1 MKIRI
6 PCKSNVEVRV
16 YRIFRNNK
24 RKKNEKLIEIDPV
37 KNDEQGKT
45 YELMPGEYEIRIKI
59 HLRKRILEGRR
70 SIKVR
75 ETIKPEITDDKWNG
89 DFNPNFEVL

>member
-70 SIKVR
+70 RIKVR

-89 DFNPNFEVL
+89 DFNPNFEVF